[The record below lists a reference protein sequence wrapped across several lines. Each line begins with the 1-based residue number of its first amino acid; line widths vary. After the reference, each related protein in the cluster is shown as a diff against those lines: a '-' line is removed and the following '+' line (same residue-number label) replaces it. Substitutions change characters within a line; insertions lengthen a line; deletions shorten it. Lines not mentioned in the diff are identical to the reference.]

1 MTISSIGIASQ
12 FMRQASTA
20 GSGVSHAKHSG
31 KHTPPLPCTVNLPPD
46 QENLPGATSTIGS
59 GGDVPSRVAE
69 KPGSQGRVSMYD

>member
-31 KHTPPLPCTVNLPPD
+31 KHTPPLPGSVNIQPD
-46 QENLPGATSTIGS
+46 QENLPGAPSTIGS
-59 GGDVPSRVAE
+59 GGDVPSSVGAS
-69 KPGSQGRVSMYD
+69 PGSQGRVSMYA